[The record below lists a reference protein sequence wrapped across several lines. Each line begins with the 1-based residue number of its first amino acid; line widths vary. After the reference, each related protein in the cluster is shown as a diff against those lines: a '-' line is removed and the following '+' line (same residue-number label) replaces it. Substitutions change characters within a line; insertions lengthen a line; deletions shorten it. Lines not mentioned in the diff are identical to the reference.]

1 MAQPIKLH
9 ALRVSE
15 VRLRAYRR
23 DLILTKMDFLL
34 WGWNWTSKA
43 IGRCA
48 DDDGDLTFDS
58 ESVRVTREEERAYV
72 ALFKHPCS
80 GKNGYRTVWYHDQ
93 LRRNVAM
100 ALMQI
105 PRPSRPTYM
114 MTWHVGFVERALR
127 GDRIH
132 WTRIFRT
139 TTRQHIW
146 LIPEES
152 TCHLSSFLIN
162 FYRGMGILTPVENRD
177 FPPREVPQEGKEV
190 VLANEVNSDL
200 EVKPRNSLK
209 QRRKRS
215 RGRQDS
221 QPRKSRSIDEAAVVE
236 ERLRRAAPIEMRSPD
251 FWARSK
257 MKVMRLI
264 LEEYS
269 STESRRAATRGCSVQ
284 EAGPVAITDTEKE
297 VSVEKKPRTTEEQS
311 KPVKPHR
318 ASKKD
323 KGKAVL
329 IEEVPL
335 RQVEVPSE
343 GIRMKAPRE
352 RAHEVQTV
360 SSDTEEDPMA
370 LEEVAAKVVE
380 DVEAAECGSQKVA
393 SPRTSTEI
401 VILKTGEEPSAEE
414 SQSQALGVADVLCV
428 HVLLLL
434 QYLDR
439 KRDKYAYAS
448 TNGSYVEIIHNRTRT
463 KVEVVAEVATKER
476 KSQPTKARY

>member
-1 MAQPIKLH
+1 M
-9 ALRVSE
+9 E
-15 VRLRAYRR
+15 
-23 DLILTKMDFLL
+23 FLL

-58 ESVRVTREEERAYV
+58 ESVRVTRDEERAYV

-80 GKNGYRTVWYHDQ
+80 GKNGYRTVWYHDR

-105 PRPSRPTYM
+105 LRPSRPTYM

-132 WTRIFRT
+132 WARIFKT
-139 TTRQHIW
+139 TTRQHIG
-146 LIPEES
+146 LIPEGYA
-152 TCHLSSFLIN
+152 CYLSSFFIN
-162 FYRGMGILTPVENRD
+162 FYRGMGILTLVENRD
-177 FPPREVPQEGKEV
+177 FPPREVPQEGEEV

-221 QPRKSRSIDEAAVVE
+221 QPRKRRSIDEAAVVE
-236 ERLRRAAPIEMRSPD
+236 KRLRRAAPIEMRSPD
-251 FWARSK
+251 FWSRSK

-297 VSVEKKPRTTEEQS
+297 
-311 KPVKPHR
+311 
-318 ASKKD
+318 
-323 KGKAVL
+323 
-329 IEEVPL
+329 
-335 RQVEVPSE
+335 
-343 GIRMKAPRE
+343 
-352 RAHEVQTV
+352 
-360 SSDTEEDPMA
+360 EDPMA

-380 DVEAAECGSQKVA
+380 DVEPTECGSQK
-393 SPRTSTEI
+393 
-401 VILKTGEEPSAEE
+401 
-414 SQSQALGVADVLCV
+414 
-428 HVLLLL
+428 
-434 QYLDR
+434 YLDR

-448 TNGSYVEIIHNRTRT
+448 TNGSYVEIVHNRTRT
-463 KVEVVAEVATKER
+463 KRLEACRTAYDVESLRVDELSAAAEKKEQECQTELAARAKKSAEYEAVRISDLELIEKLEAQCSELRTQRLQAEEQLCEVETRLTEAEEKNRQLSEETRDALTARVNRCLRGYVLWQIESHNGLRLRKIEHRVAELI
-476 KSQPTKARY
+476 ARSR